1 DGIVDGVD
9 VPTFLIQGENDT
21 LFNLTESLRSARAL
35 REQGA
40 PVKVLWHSGGHSG
53 PLQPGEADEGL
64 DPDGIVNARILTW
77 WDRWLGD
84 DRRVDT
90 GPAFEYALVDDGDLR
105 YAGAPAE
112 ADLNG
117 DSIRY
122 LSGDGRLVDDPDEA
136 TSGTDRFHS
145 PALGLPAAS
154 SETSA
159 IQDRLDVPAFDV
171 PGQHVAWDTSPFPD
185 DTALVGVPRLL
196 DLPLASGS
204 GETWFF
210 AKLYDVAPD
219 GRADLIRRQV
229 SAVRAD
235 DLSAPLDVALPGL
248 AHVVEAGH
256 RLRLVLAST
265 DLAYANRRVA
275 DTYRVTID
283 ATATDPPRLLLPLG
297 PLEPR

>member
-1 DGIVDGVD
+1 MLDPAGGFDDALLGKLGTGAGCLGFVAEVCRAYLASVAAGESTPATVSLLEASSPLDRLDGVVDGID

-64 DPDGIVNARILTW
+64 DPDDIVNARILTI
-77 WDRWLGD
+77 
-84 DRRVDT
+84 
-90 GPAFEYALVDDGDLR
+90 P
-105 YAGAPAE
+105 
-112 ADLNG
+112 N
-117 DSIRY
+117 
-122 LSGDGRLVDDPDEA
+122 
-136 TSGTDRFHS
+136 
-145 PALGLPAAS
+145 
-154 SETSA
+154 
-159 IQDRLDVPAFDV
+159 
-171 PGQHVAWDTSPFPD
+171 

-248 AHVVEAGH
+248 AHVVEADH

-275 DTYRVTID
+275 DTCRVTID